1 MTFPTG
7 YNYIQ
12 GFQYNKLMPHTGKV
26 RTGIYGLNQLLDGG
40 FNENSTTVVIGCSG
54 AGKTTFATQF
64 VRRGLEEGQECIF
77 VSLDENK
84 EQIIREAIGM
94 GWLNINDYIN
104 DKKLVFID
112 ASGKD
117 FAQFIREELP
127 AFVEDWEGANTRIA
141 IDPLTPVIWAIENPY
156 EQRDLIGFMLK
167 ETRKI
172 GTVLCTLEEHGSH
185 GDLSGT
191 EVVIPM
197 YLADAVIHLRYKP
210 MKALEDHIDGPSRVL
225 KILKC
230 RSSKHSELAHPFQ
243 IIRGFGI
250 VVQQLDDGKE
260 KSTKNIDQLRKGLQ
274 AVKGQLP
281 RHVFDRL
288 SSSLENLTDDNLS
301 GMRPADLLRTVL
313 EDYQSRDKVDE
324 FSRKILSDVK

>member
-1 MTFPTG
+1 MAQAKK
-7 YNYIQ
+7 I
-12 GFQYNKLMPHTGKV
+12 KS
-26 RTGIYGLNQLLDGG
+26 GIYGLNPLMGG
-40 FNENSTTVVIGCSG
+40 GVNENSTTVVIGCSG

-94 GWLNINDYIN
+94 GWDNIMDYID

-117 FAQFIREELP
+117 FASFIREELP
-127 AFVEDWEGANTRIA
+127 SFVEDWEGANTRVA
-141 IDPLTPVIWAIENPY
+141 IDPLTPVIWAVDNHY
-156 EQRDLIGFMLK
+156 EQRDLLGFMLK

-172 GTVLCTLEEHGSH
+172 GTVLCTLEEHGSL
-185 GDLSGT
+185 GDLTGR

-197 YLADAVIHLRYKP
+197 YLADCVIHLRYKP
-210 MKALEDHIDGPSRVL
+210 MMKHDGVVEWPSRTM

-230 RSSKHSELAHPFQ
+230 RSCKHSEAAHPFQ

-250 VVQQLDDGKE
+250 VVQPGTEPRE
-260 KSTKNIDQLRKGLQ
+260 KSTKKLEQIRKGLA
-274 AVKGQLP
+274 AVRGQMP
-281 RHVFDRL
+281 KYVFDRL
-288 SSSLENLTDDNLS
+288 TSSLENLTDDAL
-301 GMRPADLLRTVL
+301 GTMKPQDLLQIVL
-313 EDYQSRDKVDE
+313 EDYSGKEKLDDAIKRILDE
-324 FSRKILSDVK
+324 VRQ